1 MYLNRFTQK
10 AQNTLNRS
18 LSAAREMGHTYIGS
32 EHLLLALISEKD
44 SAAAKLMEKFGA
56 TPEKI
61 RDLIIEMTGTGSPSY
76 VTSAD
81 MTPRT
86 KKIIESSAYES
97 MRYGQ
102 GYIGTEHLLLALLG
116 ESDCVAVKIL
126 AEIGVGI
133 EELKN
138 NIIEF
143 LGEMNGD
150 NRPIREE
157 SMGNSPRAQKERKK
171 SDIKGAPTLSNYGR
185 DLTALARE
193 GKIDPIIGRD
203 KETERVIQILS
214 RRTKNNPCLIGEPG
228 VGKTAVVEGLAQK
241 IVDGNVP
248 ETLKDKTIVALDIP
262 SMIAGAKYR
271 GEFEERLKGVMG
283 EVAKNPAII
292 LFIDEIHTIIG
303 AGAAEGAVDAAN
315 IIKPALAR
323 GEMQVIGAT
332 TISEYRGHIEKD
344 AALERRFQSV
354 MVNEPTAEES
364 ILILK
369 GLRDKYEAHH
379 KLKITDEAIEASVTL
394 SKRYIPDRFLPDKA
408 IDLIDEAASR
418 IRISAFT
425 SPPDLKDAEE
435 KLKAISHEKEEAIG
449 AQNFERAAKLRDEEK
464 KLRKEYENKRSEWQ
478 KNNDTHSHAV
488 EESDIADI
496 VTQWTGIPVSR
507 LMEEE
512 SDKLMKLEEILRG
525 KVIGQDRAIESI
537 SKAIR
542 RGRIGLKNPNRPIG
556 SFIFI
561 GPTGVGKTELT
572 KALADVMFGDPNA
585 MVRLDMSEYME
596 KHSVSK
602 LIGSPPGYVGFEEGG
617 QLTEKIRRKPYS
629 VVLFDEIEKA
639 HPDVFNIML
648 QVLEDG
654 ILTDSQGRKVDFK
667 NTIIIMTSNAGASNT
682 QSSARQLGFVTSDAG
697 ENEKKQQ
704 DETIMNAL
712 KATFRPEFLNRVDD
726 IIIFSK
732 LTHENIC
739 KIAELML
746 GEVAKRVK
754 DIGIELTFDNS
765 VTEVVAKE
773 GFDPVYGA
781 RPLRRAIVRMV
792 EDTFSTEMLEGKIK
806 AGDTVIAKAEDGKIV
821 FEKK

>member
-1 MYLNRFTQK
+1 MNRFTQK
-10 AQNTLNRS
+10 AQNSLNRALS
-18 LSAAREMGHTYIGS
+18 LARELGHTYIGS
-32 EHLLLALISEKD
+32 EHLLFALSDEND
-44 SAAAKLMEKFGA
+44 SASSSLLAKFGVTSEDIKNA
-56 TPEKI
+56 
-61 RDLIIEMTGTGSPSY
+61 IIEMTGTGSGTGGSI
-76 VTSAD
+76 D

-86 KKIIESSAYES
+86 KRIIEGAAYES
-97 MRYGQ
+97 MRRGQ
-102 GYIGTEHLLLALLG
+102 GYIGTEHLLLAIIG
-116 ESDCVAVKIL
+116 ERDCVAVKL
-126 AEIGVGI
+126 LMGLGAGI

-138 NIIEF
+138 SIIDF
-143 LGEMNGD
+143 LGEMNSHSSFGD
-150 NRPIREE
+150 ND
-157 SMGNSPRAQKERKK
+157 GAQKDTRRQKDASK
-171 SDIKGAPTLSNYGR
+171 SQINGAPTLSSYGR
-185 DLTALARE
+185 DLTALAKE

-248 ETLKDKTIVALDIP
+248 ETLKGKTIVSLDIP

-271 GEFEERLKGVMG
+271 GEFEERLKGVMS
-283 EVAKNPAII
+283 EVSKNPSII

-323 GEMQVIGAT
+323 GEMQVVGAT

-354 MVNEPTAEES
+354 MVNEPTPEES
-364 ILILK
+364 VLILK

-379 KLKITDEAIEASVTL
+379 KLKITDEAIEAAVSL
-394 SKRYIPDRFLPDKA
+394 SRRYIPDRFLPDKA

-425 SPPDLKDAEE
+425 SPPDLKEIEE
-435 KLKAISHEKEEAIG
+435 KLHSLTKEKEEAIS

-464 KLRKEYENKRSEWQ
+464 NLREEYEKMRSDWQ
-478 KNNDTHSHAV
+478 KSNDTSGHAV
-488 EESDIADI
+488 NEGDIADI

-512 SDKLMKLEEILRG
+512 SEKLIKLEEILKA

-542 RGRIGLKNPNRPIG
+542 RSRIGLKNPNRPIG

-572 KALADVMFGDPNA
+572 KALADVMFGDPGA

-654 ILTDSQGRKVDFK
+654 ILTDSQGRRVDFK
-667 NTIIIMTSNAGASNT
+667 NTIIIMTSNAGAS
-682 QSSARQLGFVTSDAG
+682 QAEKARAQLGFVTSDAG
-697 ENEKKQQ
+697 EDEKKQQ
-704 DETIMNAL
+704 DERIMNAL

-732 LTHENIC
+732 LSHENIC
-739 KIAELML
+739 EIASLML
-746 GEVAKRVK
+746 SEVALRIK
-754 DIGIELTFDNS
+754 DMGIEIEFDEN
-765 VTEVVAKE
+765 VKELVAKE

-792 EDTFSTEMLEGKIK
+792 EDAFSTEMLEGKIK
-806 AGDTVIAKAEDGKIV
+806 AGDKITAKAKDGKV
-821 FEKK
+821 EFKKD